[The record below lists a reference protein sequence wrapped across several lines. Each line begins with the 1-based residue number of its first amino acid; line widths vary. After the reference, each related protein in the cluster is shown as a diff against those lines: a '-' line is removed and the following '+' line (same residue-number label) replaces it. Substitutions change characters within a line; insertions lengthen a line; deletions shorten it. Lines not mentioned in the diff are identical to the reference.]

1 MLNEA
6 KPGSE
11 ARRALSSL
19 MDSDLAPDQLPQA
32 VASWQQDAEQ
42 RATWHCYH
50 LIGDVLRSEELARP
64 AAHDALMLLA
74 LRARLA
80 DEPVP
85 LAPAALAH
93 ILPDSQLHLAGEAGE
108 AGEVGKA
115 GRRSWSGRL
124 VAPVALAAGFV
135 AAAGLLVVLRAG
147 APQAADGGQMALNG
161 AAPGAASQ
169 RQLVSTDAGALV
181 RNAGL
186 DRYLEAHRKLGN
198 SVAAAGGAEHRVQIV
213 YESK

>member
-1 MLNEA
+1 MDTMLNESKSA
-6 KPGSE
+6 TQ
-11 ARRALSSL
+11 ARQMLSSL
-19 MDSDLAPDQLPQA
+19 MDSDLAPDQLPRV
-32 VASWQQDAEQ
+32 VASWQQDADQ
-42 RATWHCYH
+42 RTTWHCYH

-64 AAHDALMLLA
+64 AARDASMLLA

-85 LAPAALAH
+85 LAPQALAH
-93 ILPDSQLHLAGEAGE
+93 VLPAEPAP
-108 AGEVGKA
+108 AAAVGVPA
-115 GRRSWSGRL
+115 GRRSRTAGRL

-135 AAAGLLVVLRAG
+135 AMAGLLLVLRSGSPAG
-147 APQAADGGQMALNG
+147 ADGGQMALNG
-161 AAPGAASQ
+161 AAPAGAVQ
-169 RQLVSTDAGALV
+169 RQVVSTDAGALV

>member
-1 MLNEA
+1 MDTMLNDS
-6 KPGSE
+6 KQSGQ
-11 ARRALSSL
+11 ARQALSSL
-19 MDSDLAPDQLPQA
+19 MDSDLTPDQLPGV
-32 VASWQQDAEQ
+32 VAAWQQDADQ

-50 LIGDVLRSEELARP
+50 LIGDVLRSDELARP
-64 AAHDALMLLA
+64 ATRDAAMLAA
-74 LRARLA
+74 LRVRLA

-85 LAPAALAH
+85 LASAALASV
-93 ILPDSQLHLAGEAGE
+93 LPAGQAAAAGP
-108 AGEVGKA
+108 
-115 GRRSWSGRL
+115 RRSLGSGRL

-135 AAAGLLVVLRAG
+135 IVAGLLVAFKVG
-147 APQAADGGQMALNG
+147 TPQATGGGQMALGG
-161 AAPGAASQ
+161 AAPVTAVQA
-169 RQLVSTDAGALV
+169 RQVTHSESGALV

>member
-1 MLNEA
+1 MDTMLNDS
-6 KPGSE
+6 KQSGQ
-11 ARRALSSL
+11 ARQALSSL
-19 MDSDLAPDQLPQA
+19 MDSDLTPDQLPGV
-32 VASWQQDAEQ
+32 VAAWQQDADQ

-50 LIGDVLRSEELARP
+50 LIGDVLRSDELARP
-64 AAHDALMLLA
+64 ATRDAAMLAA
-74 LRARLA
+74 LRVRLA

-85 LAPAALAH
+85 LAPTALASV
-93 ILPDSQLHLAGEAGE
+93 LPAGQAAVAGP
-108 AGEVGKA
+108 
-115 GRRSWSGRL
+115 RRNLGSGRL

-135 AAAGLLVVLRAG
+135 IVAGLLVAFKVG
-147 APQAADGGQMALNG
+147 TPQAADGGQMALGG
-161 AAPGAASQ
+161 AAPATAVQ
-169 RQLVSTDAGALV
+169 ARQVTHSESGALV